1 MQACHT
7 FDPVL
12 YREGETEEHLVAILR
27 GMVAMVEGSGG
38 NEHLLGIQ
46 GAGRLRGEEEPNDN
60 IATTQ

>member
-1 MQACHT
+1 
-7 FDPVL
+7 VL